1 MKHLKK
7 LSLILAVLSL
17 ICSVS
22 SCKKDKDNEGGSG
35 SNKYEY
41 QGKTVKITL
50 GDYRSGNGDGAWI
63 YFSGEGYTD
72 FVQLRFA
79 GLTDYTIPTG
89 TFTYKSPADATPY
102 SATKNFKGAQVIVNN
117 VADEVNGGSVTIAR
131 DGDKYTIN
139 FNVTTAKGPLKG
151 SFTGTLQKI

>member
-1 MKHLKK
+1 M
-7 LSLILAVLSL
+7 LAVLSL

-22 SCKKDKDNEGGSG
+22 SCKKDKDNESG
-35 SNKYEY
+35 PGNNKYEF
-41 QGKTVKITL
+41 QGKTTKITM

-79 GLTDYTIPTG
+79 GLPDYTIPTG

-102 SATKNFKGAQVIVNN
+102 NATKNFKGAQVIVDNN
-117 VADEVNGGSVTIAR
+117 FDEVNGGTITISK
-131 DGDKYTIN
+131 DGDKYSIS
-139 FNVTTAKGPLKG
+139 FSLSTAKGPLKG
-151 SFTGTLQKI
+151 AFSGTLQKI